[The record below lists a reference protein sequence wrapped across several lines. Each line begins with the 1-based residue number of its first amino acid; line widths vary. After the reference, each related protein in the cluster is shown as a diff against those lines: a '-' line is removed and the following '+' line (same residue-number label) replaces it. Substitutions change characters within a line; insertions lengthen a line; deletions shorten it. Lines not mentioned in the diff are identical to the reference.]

1 MGDIELNLAIIQAR
15 LSSTRF
21 PNKVLQKVGKYS
33 IIEII
38 FKRLERSK
46 LLDKIVFAIPDN
58 ESNEELAN
66 FLEQKKIFYFKGSE
80 HDVLS
85 RFIDCAKFYNAKT
98 IVRITGDC
106 PFVDS
111 NLVDNLIKI
120 FNQSNVD
127 YISNTNPPSYPD
139 GLDAEVFS
147 FNCLNQVSKD
157 ASDPYDREHVTT
169 YIKKNNKFKKK
180 NIFYRDDISD
190 LRLTLDEKEDL
201 DVIKAV
207 FKNFDSIFFD
217 LQEIVYLYN
226 HNPKLFNKNSH
237 YKRNETAKMS
247 SGQKLYTKAKK
258 IIPGGNML
266 LSKRPEMF
274 LPNDWPS
281 YYSKSKDC
289 YVWDL
294 DGNKFADICFMGIG
308 TNILGYANDNVDRA
322 VLKTIKNGNLTT
334 LNCPEEVYLAEKLIE
349 LNPWSDMVKFART
362 GGEANSIAI
371 RIARAATGKD
381 KVAICGYHGWHDW
394 YLSANL
400 GKSKE
405 LDGHLLPGLEPNGV
419 PRNLAGTTF
428 SFNYNDL
435 ECLSRIIDEE
445 DIGIIKMEVM
455 RNHLPKNNFLQKV
468 RDLAT
473 KNNIVLIFDE
483 CTSGFRETNSGLHK
497 KFAVEPDIAIYGK
510 TLGNGYAITAIVG
523 KKDVMDHAQS
533 TFISSTF
540 WTERIGP
547 TAALASLKEMERLQS
562 WDYVT
567 KTGKCIKNFWH
578 AIFEKYNLNYQISGI
593 DPLPVFSSSEK
604 SFTNEKSF
612 ITFDMLQKGFLAS
625 NAIYVCTSH
634 TDKILSTYYESFEET
649 ISKMANEIN
658 KNGSIDGLV
667 NFTPAHNGFKRLN

>member
-1 MGDIELNLAIIQAR
+1 LNLAIIQAR
-15 LSSTRF
+15 LTSTRF
-21 PNKVLQKVGKYS
+21 PGKVLRKVGEYS

-38 FKRLERSK
+38 VKRLERSK
-46 LLDKIVFAIPDN
+46 LLDKIVIAIPDN
-58 ESNEELAN
+58 ESNVELAN
-66 FLEQKKIFYFKGSE
+66 FLEQKKLLYFKGSE

-85 RFIDCAKFYNAKT
+85 RFVDCAKFYKAAT
-98 IVRITGDC
+98 VVRITGDC
-106 PFVDS
+106 PFVDAK
-111 NLVDNLIKI
+111 LVDNFINM
-120 FNQSNVD
+120 FNQSNID
-127 YISNTNPPSYPD
+127 YLSNTNPPSYPD

-147 FNCLNQVSKD
+147 FNCLSLANKGARD
-157 ASDPYDREHVTT
+157 RYDREHVTT
-169 YIKKNNKFKKK
+169 FIKENKKFKKM
-180 NIFYRDDISD
+180 NLFYEEDFSD

-201 DVIKAV
+201 DVIKSV
-207 FKNFDSIFFD
+207 FKKFDSIFFD
-217 LQEIVYLYN
+217 LKEIINLYN
-226 HNPKLFNKNSH
+226 QDAELFNRNSH
-237 YKRNETAKMS
+237 LKRNQNTKMS
-247 SGQKLYTKAKK
+247 SGQKLYKKAKQ

-274 LPNDWPS
+274 LPDLWPS
-281 YYSKSKDC
+281 YYSKSKGC
-289 YVWDL
+289 HVWDL
-294 DGNKFADICFMGIG
+294 DGNKLADTCFMGIG
-308 TNILGYANDNVDRA
+308 TNILGYANDKVDHA

-334 LNCPEEVYLAEKLIE
+334 LNCPEEVYLAERLIE
-349 LNPWSDMVKFART
+349 LNPWAHMVKFART
-362 GGEANSIAI
+362 GGEANSVAI

-405 LDGHLLPGLEPNGV
+405 LDGHLLPGLEPRGV

-435 ECLSRIIDEE
+435 ESLKKIIYEE
-445 DIGIIKMEVM
+445 DIGVIKMEVM

-497 KFAVEPDIAIYGK
+497 KFSVEPDIAIYGK

-523 KKDVMDHAQS
+523 KKEVMDHAQT

-547 TAALASLKEMERLQS
+547 TAALASLEEMERVQS
-562 WDYVT
+562 WEYVT
-567 KTGKCIKNFWH
+567 KTGKCIKDFWKE
-578 AIFEKYNLNYQISGI
+578 IFEKYNFDYEISGI
-593 DPLPVFSSSEK
+593 DPLPVFSSPDK
-604 SFTNEKSF
+604 GFINEKSF
-612 ITFDMLQKGFLAS
+612 ISFDMLQKGFLAS

-634 TDKILSTYYESFEET
+634 TDKVLATYYESFEET
-649 ISKMANEIN
+649 ISKMATEIS
-658 KNGSIDGLV
+658 KNGSIEKLV
-667 NFTPAHNGFKRLN
+667 KFTPAHSGFKRLN